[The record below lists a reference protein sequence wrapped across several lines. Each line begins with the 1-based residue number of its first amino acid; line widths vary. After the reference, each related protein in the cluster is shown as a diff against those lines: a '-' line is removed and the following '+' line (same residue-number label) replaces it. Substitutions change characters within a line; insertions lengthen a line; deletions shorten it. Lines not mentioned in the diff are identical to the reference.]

1 MTTKKPAGAD
11 WASRFSREATAVKE
25 PPVED
30 EPTVEQTAGRPKR
43 TSSRTTTQPPTDPEV
58 LVPLRGPLK
67 RPVTYRLVDADLDLV
82 DAAVA
87 AAAKQGQRLT
97 KEDAVAQALRNTY
110 GHLRASED

>member
-1 MTTKKPAGAD
+1 MTTKKPAGPD

-25 PPVED
+25 PPGQD
-30 EPTVEQTAGRPKR
+30 EAPVEQTAARPKR
-43 TSSRTTTQPPTDPEV
+43 TGSRTKTQPPNDPEV

-110 GHLRASED
+110 GYLRASDD